1 MLTQQRKAH
10 ILAVLKDTGQV
21 VAKTLSEQLNLSE
34 DTIRRDLRELAAE
47 GLLQR
52 VHGGALPASPA
63 LADFSGRQAIATDG
77 KKAIGRAAAAMIRP
91 GQVVFVDGGTT
102 AVQLVRHLPPGL
114 EATIVTHSPS
124 IAVELV
130 AHPGMTVEMIGGR
143 LFKHSVVAVG
153 ASAIEAIARFRAD
166 IYFMGVTGIH
176 PEIGLTTGDSEEAVI
191 KRALSRHAAETIVLA
206 SSEKL
211 GAASP
216 FVILPMNEAQGLVV
230 ERSTAEETIAAYR
243 KAGMTVTKA

>member
-10 ILAVLKDTGQV
+10 ILAVLKQTGQV
-21 VAKTLSEQLNLSE
+21 VAKSLSEQLDLSE

-102 AVQLVRHLPPGL
+102 TVQLVRHLPPEL
-114 EATIVTHSPS
+114 EATIITHSPS

-130 AHPGMTVEMIGGR
+130 SHPRITVELIGGR

-153 ASAIEAIARFRAD
+153 ASAIEAIARYRAD

-176 PEIGLTTGDSEEAVI
+176 PETGLTTGDSEEAAV

-216 FVILPMNEAQGLVV
+216 YVILPMNEIQGLIV
-230 ERSTAEETIAAYR
+230 ERGTRDETMAAYPA
-243 KAGMTVTKA
+243 AGVSVTVA

>member
-1 MLTQQRKAH
+1 
-10 ILAVLKDTGQV
+10 
-21 VAKTLSEQLNLSE
+21 
-34 DTIRRDLRELAAE
+34 
-47 GLLQR
+47 
-52 VHGGALPASPA
+52 
-63 LADFSGRQAIATDG
+63 
-77 KKAIGRAAAAMIRP
+77 
-91 GQVVFVDGGTT
+91 
-102 AVQLVRHLPPGL
+102 
-114 EATIVTHSPS
+114 
-124 IAVELV
+124 
-130 AHPGMTVEMIGGR
+130 
-143 LFKHSVVAVG
+143 
-153 ASAIEAIARFRAD
+153 
-166 IYFMGVTGIH
+166 MGVTGIH